1 MFVLWEADGSV
12 HDLGNLGGTVN
23 THLLGVG
30 NAALAINNGG
40 QVTGVSALP
49 GNQTNHAFLWTT
61 ETGMRD
67 LGTLPGDVNSAGLGI
82 NDRGDVVRASIDGPL
97 ETGTPHPF
105 IWQNG
110 LMSDLNALMPAD
122 SSLLMLVV
130 ATRIAGNG
138 GPAARGAARLTA
150 LPENASKALRR

>member
-1 MFVLWEADGSV
+1 MSTAV
-12 HDLGNLGGTVN
+12 
-23 THLLGVG
+23 
-30 NAALAINNGG
+30 
-40 QVTGVSALP
+40 
-49 GNQTNHAFLWTT
+49 
-61 ETGMRD
+61 
-67 LGTLPGDVNSAGLGI
+67 GLGI
-82 NDRGDVVRASIDGPL
+82 NDRGDVVGASIDGPL
-97 ETGTPHPF
+97 ENGASHPF

-110 LMSDLNALMPAD
+110 VMSDLNALMPAD